1 MSGELMPVTVILQ
14 FADQG
19 WHVRWRTPNTEEFEA
34 TRQAFKDPLSL
45 HDRYWDPEAFAGK
58 GGWWVAY
65 GALAEVGHLFENYQ
79 PLRDQLEQPYWQ
91 QFERE
96 KKESRERFAREEELR
111 KARAQETTQQKQQKR
126 QQKKAKQ
133 QKEPQPKRQDVKL
146 PRTVEEALAALH
158 LTPPVTASDV
168 KRAYR
173 AQAFR
178 AHPDHGGSHA
188 AMVRI
193 NAAYE
198 LALAAC

>member
-1 MSGELMPVTVILQ
+1 MPVTVILQ

-34 TRQAFKDPLSL
+34 TRQAFKDTLSL

-79 PLRDQLEQPYWQ
+79 ALRDRLEQPYWQ
-91 QFERE
+91 QFEQE
-96 KKESRERFAREEELR
+96 KKESRERFAREEELER
-111 KARAQETTQQKQQKR
+111 RRREQETKQQR
-126 QQKKAKQ
+126 QQREQQGKRRQKKTGEERRAPSR
-133 QKEPQPKRQDVKL
+133 EEVTMPKTL
-146 PRTVEEALAALH
+146 AEALTLLQ
-158 LTPPVTASDV
+158 LTAPVTPSGV

-173 AQAFR
+173 TQAFR